1 MSTSKP
7 TKPLT
12 ACAATRLFL
21 REGQAVEK
29 VYGLPEA
36 RPFIGLSL
44 EQIRSHIKS
53 GRIKAIRPGA
63 EEVRGGRFYILE
75 SELERIQS
83 TLVAPAKD
91 KK

>member
-7 TKPLT
+7 TKPST

-36 RPFIGLSL
+36 RQYIGLSL
-44 EQIRSHIKS
+44 EQIRAHIKV
-53 GRIKAIRPGA
+53 GNIKAIRPG
-63 EEVRGGRFYILE
+63 GGKYFIFE
-75 SELERIQS
+75 SELERIQR
-83 TLVAPAKD
+83 TLVGPPGG